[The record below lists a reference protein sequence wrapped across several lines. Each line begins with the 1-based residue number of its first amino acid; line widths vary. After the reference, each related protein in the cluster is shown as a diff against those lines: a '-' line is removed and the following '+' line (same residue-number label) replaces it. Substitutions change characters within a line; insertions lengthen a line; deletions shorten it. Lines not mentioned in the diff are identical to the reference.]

1 MRRLGGSFDTL
12 GIGFC
17 KTGLCAA
24 MFRFLDL
31 TLEHRCQSIQLVVLL
46 SWKPAMIWT
55 NPFCSIPPVCD
66 QVSYTQYASV
76 GNQHQQ
82 QHKTRERHPNVVLFR
97 CPIASMLARWTLC
110 RTPIPHNSREETSL
124 LVWAS
129 PTTPSNYSNP
139 PRPTPPLR
147 PPRLR
152 PRINT
157 THTILP

>member
-1 MRRLGGSFDTL
+1 
-12 GIGFC
+12 
-17 KTGLCAA
+17 

-31 TLEHRCQSIQLVVLL
+31 TLEHRCQSIKLVMLL

-124 LVWAS
+124 LLVWAS
-129 PTTPSNYSNP
+129 PTTPSHYSNP
-139 PRPTPPLR
+139 PRPTPPPT
-147 PPRLR
+147 PPSS
-152 PRINT
+152 PASY
-157 THTILP
+157 